1 MNEGLERWL
10 KRVMVAAVLAMAAA
24 LLVVGVTLYA
34 GGAVAAGPGAPPSLT
49 SGH

>member
-1 MNEGLERWL
+1 MNDGLERWL

-24 LLVVGVTLYA
+24 LLAVGVTLYA
-34 GGAVAAGPGAPPSLT
+34 GGAVAAAPMPPALT